1 MIPSENI
8 LTLGPEYKNPKGG
21 IAQVLYSYK
30 NFVYKDFKHVK
41 SGGGSHIISKLY
53 FFCKGLLLFIIK
65 LLFDGSIKV
74 VHIHT
79 ASNSDFKRNSF
90 YAIIAKLFKKK
101 VVLHIHG
108 GGFKDYYNRNKT
120 FVKSILYEVDAIV
133 ALSEY
138 WRRFFAEDLQC
149 KNVFV
154 VHNIIPAPNYQPKK
168 EKNIFNL
175 LYLGHIYEKKGIFDL
190 VNVIKEHRDEYLD
203 KLVLHIG
210 GGLYEV
216 DRLLGILEKDNLD
229 NVIKFEGW
237 VSGEV
242 KQKLLNTS
250 DAYILPSYAEGVP
263 ISILEAM
270 SYHLPI
276 ISTRV
281 GGVPSIVG
289 DENGIL
295 VEPGNKLQL
304 KNAIDYLIHSES
316 QRVKMGEASYK
327 ISLDYQPQNVIK
339 ELTLL
344 YSKIGVK

>member
-1 MIPSENI
+1 MISSENI
-8 LTLGPEYKNPKGG
+8 LTVGPEYKNPKGG

-41 SGGGSHIISKLY
+41 SGGGNHIVSKLY
-53 FFCKGLLLFIIK
+53 YFGWGLLLFIIK

-90 YAIIAKLFKKK
+90 YVIIAKLFKKK

-108 GGFKDYYNRNKT
+108 GGFKDYYRNNEK
-120 FVKSILYEVDAIV
+120 FVKSLLYEVDAIV

-138 WRRFFAEDLQC
+138 WRRFFADDLQC
-149 KNVFV
+149 ENVFV

-190 VNVIKEHRDEYLD
+190 VNVIKEHRDEYRD

-216 DRLLGILEKDNLD
+216 DRLIGILEKDNLD
-229 NVIKFEGW
+229 DVIKFEGW

-281 GGVPSIVG
+281 GGIPSIVG

-295 VEPGNKLQL
+295 VDPGNKQQM

-316 QRVKMGEASYK
+316 QRAKMGEASYQ

-344 YSKIGVK
+344 YSKIGIK